1 MRAYVLSILAAA
13 LLAAIVERLTPKG
26 EGDRIASH
34 IRMVA
39 GLFLL
44 VTLLTPLTEGL
55 RLLRDGLE
63 GDLAARVESWLPEPS
78 QEGYEAVFGDTLTG
92 ISQDQLRDYFFT
104 TMENQF
110 SIPPTGCRVSVDCTY
125 SEGRVTVSEVR
136 ICLLDQYALQDP
148 HAIEDYFSEQL
159 GCPCFVTVEL
169 S

>member
-13 LLAAIVERLTPKG
+13 LLAATVERLAPKG

-44 VTLLTPLTEGL
+44 LTLLTPLTEGL

-63 GDLAARVESWLPEPS
+63 GDLAARVEELLPDPPR
-78 QEGYEAVFGDTLTG
+78 EGYEAVFGDTLTG
-92 ISQDQLRDYFFT
+92 ISRDQLRNHVIT

-110 SIPPTGCRVSVDCTY
+110 AIPPSGCRVSVDCAY
-125 SEGRVTVSEVR
+125 SEGRVTVNEVR